1 MKLIQRTQYIEKI
14 ISVMR
19 TPDIKVI
26 KGARRNGKSKFQR
39 HLQPISKKA
48 TQAQISY
55 TLIIICHFTLQLQR
69 ARELFN
75 AYKLKEKIVFGLV
88 LSFFA
93 VLLVTG
99 TVLQIV
105 LMCLEQISKLVI
117 ISTIITG
124 VDSMLTI
131 IFEIVS
137 YKNDFDK
144 WFVKKLL
151 KKRKHLICEQNNVP
165 IEKL

>member
-1 MKLIQRTQYIEKI
+1 MK
-14 ISVMR
+14 V
-19 TPDIKVI
+19 
-26 KGARRNGKSKFQR
+26 
-39 HLQPISKKA
+39 
-48 TQAQISY
+48 
-55 TLIIICHFTLQLQR
+55 
-69 ARELFN
+69 
-75 AYKLKEKIVFGLV
+75 KIVFGLV

-124 VDSMLTI
+124 VGSMLTI